1 MGARPVAR
9 RSARL
14 GRLTRIYCIMP
25 AFPRAKVLL
34 LPLLGASLACAGCAT
49 DPKIT
54 GPTRNQIIISVR
66 DQKLTV
72 ITPDLHRVTFPIS
85 TSKFGLGDRRGSLAT
100 PTGELEVAQKVGGG
114 ARPGTVFH
122 GRVSTGEVVRVDQ
135 PGRDAIVTRILALRG
150 LESGNREAYS
160 RGIYIHGT
168 PEERNIG
175 RPVSYGCIRMRSRD
189 VIQLYDMVKI
199 GAKVQIIDTTMNRAI
214 AANTIE
220 APPPPAPA
228 EAPKIPESATEVK
241 QPAAVAAA
249 PAPSKPAKKEWAGA
263 PARLLAKQAAIDAKA
278 KSRAANGTHPISNT
292 GSGGN
297 WNTDGNRELNRNA
310 VDSL

>member
-1 MGARPVAR
+1 
-9 RSARL
+9 
-14 GRLTRIYCIMP
+14 MP

-34 LPLLGASLACAGCAT
+34 FPLLGAALACAGCAT
-49 DPKIT
+49 TPKIV
-54 GPTRNQIIISVR
+54 GPTRNQIIVSVR

-72 ITPDLHRVTFPIS
+72 ITPDLKRVTFPIS

-114 ARPGTVFH
+114 AKPGTVFH
-122 GRVSTGEVVRVDQ
+122 GRVSTGEVVKVDQ

-150 LESGNREAYS
+150 LEAGNKEAYS

-175 RPVSYGCIRMRSRD
+175 RPVSYGCIRMRSKD
-189 VIQLYDMVKI
+189 VIQLYDMVKV

-220 APPPPAPA
+220 GPPPAAPA
-228 EAPKIPESATEVK
+228 PATAESRPNNIPASATEVK
-241 QPAAVAAA
+241 QPAPKPAPSAAVAAA
-249 PAPSKPAKKEWAGA
+249 PAKPAKKEWAGA
-263 PARLLAKQAAIDAKA
+263 PAKLLAKQAAIEAKA
-278 KSRAANGTHPISNT
+278 KARAANTTHPISNS

-297 WNTDGNRELNRNA
+297 WNSDGSRELNRNA